1 MKTAKSGHRASM
13 NILDVDE
20 CLVLLRWETIGR
32 LGVPIPDSAP
42 SVVPVNFALSHGTIV
57 FRTDDG
63 EKLDH
68 LLGHQVSFEVDRFDL
83 FRRVGWSVLVQGVAH
98 EADPSIVDDVELE
111 SWLPGSMPHVIQI
124 VPTSITGRRLQL
136 NGA

>member
-32 LGVPIPDSAP
+32 LGVSIPGSAP

-57 FRTDDG
+57 FRSDDG
-63 EKLDH
+63 EKYDN
-68 LLGHQVSFEVDRFDL
+68 LLGQQVSFEVDRFDL

-98 EADPSIVDDVELE
+98 EADAGVLDGVELD
-111 SWLPGSMPHVIQI
+111 SWLPGTMPYVIQI

-136 NGA
+136 NPA

>member
-20 CLVLLRWETIGR
+20 CLVLLRWEMIGR
-32 LGVPIPDSAP
+32 LAASIPGHAP
-42 SVVPVNFALSHGTIV
+42 SIVPVNFALSHGTIV

-63 EKLDH
+63 QKYDH
-68 LLGHQVSFEVDRFDL
+68 LLGQPVSFQVDRFDW
-83 FRRVGWSVLVQGVAH
+83 FRRIGWSVLVQGVAH
-98 EADPSIVDDVELE
+98 EADSAIVDDVDLE
-111 SWLPGSMPHVIQI
+111 SWTPGSMPHVIQI

-136 NGA
+136 NAV